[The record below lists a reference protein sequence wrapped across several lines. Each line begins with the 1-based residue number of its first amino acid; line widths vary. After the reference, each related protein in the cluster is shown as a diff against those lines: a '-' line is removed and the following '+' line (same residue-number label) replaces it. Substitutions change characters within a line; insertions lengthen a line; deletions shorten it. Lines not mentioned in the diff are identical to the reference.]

1 MLLNNSQVRAVH
13 AATARLSPLLMVQG
27 PPGTGKTQ
35 MIEALVLAVLERDRR
50 LRVTI
55 SPSDPGSVTGRGAGR
70 VLVCAPSNAAVDE
83 LGRRLRRAAGGS
95 LRIVRVGAPD
105 AISGD
110 MVDLTLD
117 ALAELDKKDMKT
129 IQVETAEKWCGRA
142 LAAKLMGR
150 AERDVTEF
158 AHEAVEHAA
167 LSGDE
172 ATLRT
177 IRIALEEF
185 GIET

>member
-1 MLLNNSQVRAVH
+1 M
-13 AATARLSPLLMVQG
+13 
-27 PPGTGKTQ
+27 
-35 MIEALVLAVLERDRR
+35 
-50 LRVTI
+50 
-55 SPSDPGSVTGRGAGR
+55 
-70 VLVCAPSNAAVDE
+70 
-83 LGRRLRRAAGGS
+83 
-95 LRIVRVGAPD
+95 
-105 AISGD
+105 
-110 MVDLTLD
+110 DLTKATKD

-172 ATLRT
+172 AALRT